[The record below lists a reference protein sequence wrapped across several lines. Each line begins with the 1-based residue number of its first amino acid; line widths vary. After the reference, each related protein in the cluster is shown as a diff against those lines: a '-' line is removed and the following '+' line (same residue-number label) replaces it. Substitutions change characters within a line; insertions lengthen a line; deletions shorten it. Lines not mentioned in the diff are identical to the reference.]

1 MAFHDQKIAES
12 CMCLCSIAHMRSE
25 LGDEVSLCVL
35 ADGCTVSQAY
45 NDLLLETYIN
55 AKLTV

>member
-1 MAFHDQKIAES
+1 
-12 CMCLCSIAHMRSE
+12 MCLCSIAHMRSE